1 MSEQNLKKNMIWNA
15 AGNLIYM
22 ACQWIVTVLVTNLG
36 DFYNAG
42 VLSIAMSV
50 SATFRTLAMFGIRNY
65 QVSDVDNKYSD
76 TCYVFFRLLSCAA
89 ALLFCMGFSLFAA
102 YRGQT
107 LLAIL
112 LFMLFRLRR
121 ASRNFQEQTR
131 HKSQQSH
138 SQREY
143 TQQSY
148 SQPKS
153 EGDVKVHAT
162 TQQPQKRVNDN
173 VGDYVEFEEVKE
185 QK

>member
-1 MSEQNLKKNMIWNA
+1 MNFLSAIIDSFLGFVSRNPLTTIIIVMLLVFA
-15 AGNLIYM
+15 PSFFGALLIG
-22 ACQWIVTVLVTNLG
+22 VVVLVL
-36 DFYNAG
+36 
-42 VLSIAMSV
+42 I
-50 SATFRTLAMFGIRNY
+50 
-65 QVSDVDNKYSD
+65 
-76 TCYVFFRLLSCAA
+76 
-89 ALLFCMGFSLFAA
+89 
-102 YRGQT
+102 
-107 LLAIL
+107 LLAIP

-121 ASRNFQEQTR
+121 ASRNFQEQAR
-131 HKSQQSH
+131 HESQQSY

-143 TQQSY
+143 NQQGY

>member
-1 MSEQNLKKNMIWNA
+1 MNFLSAIIGSFLGFVSRNPLTTI
-15 AGNLIYM
+15 I
-22 ACQWIVTVLVTNLG
+22 IVMLLV
-36 DFYNAG
+36 FAP
-42 VLSIAMSV
+42 S
-50 SATFRTLAMFGIRNY
+50 FFG
-65 QVSDVDNKYSD
+65 
-76 TCYVFFRLLSCAA
+76 
-89 ALLFCMGFSLFAA
+89 ALLIGVVVLALI
-102 YRGQT
+102 
-107 LLAIL
+107 LLAIP

-121 ASRNFQEQTR
+121 ASRNFQEQAR
-131 HKSQQSH
+131 HESQQSY

-143 TQQSY
+143 TQQGY

>member
-1 MSEQNLKKNMIWNA
+1 MNFLSAIIDSFLGFVSRNPLTTI
-15 AGNLIYM
+15 I
-22 ACQWIVTVLVTNLG
+22 IVMLLV
-36 DFYNAG
+36 FAP
-42 VLSIAMSV
+42 S
-50 SATFRTLAMFGIRNY
+50 FFG
-65 QVSDVDNKYSD
+65 
-76 TCYVFFRLLSCAA
+76 
-89 ALLFCMGFSLFAA
+89 ALLIGVVVLALI
-102 YRGQT
+102 
-107 LLAIL
+107 LLAIP

-121 ASRNFQEQTR
+121 ASRNFQKQAR
-131 HKSQQSH
+131 HESQQSY

-143 TQQSY
+143 TQQGY

>member
-1 MSEQNLKKNMIWNA
+1 MNFLSAIIDSFLGFVSRNPLTTIIIVMLLVFA
-15 AGNLIYM
+15 PSLFGALLIG
-22 ACQWIVTVLVTNLG
+22 VVVLVL
-36 DFYNAG
+36 
-42 VLSIAMSV
+42 I
-50 SATFRTLAMFGIRNY
+50 
-65 QVSDVDNKYSD
+65 
-76 TCYVFFRLLSCAA
+76 
-89 ALLFCMGFSLFAA
+89 
-102 YRGQT
+102 
-107 LLAIL
+107 LLAIP

-121 ASRNFQEQTR
+121 ASRNFQEQAR
-131 HKSQQSH
+131 HESQQSY

-143 TQQSY
+143 TQQGY

>member
-1 MSEQNLKKNMIWNA
+1 MNFLSAIIDSFLGFISRNPLTTIIIVMLLVFA
-15 AGNLIYM
+15 PSFFGALLIG
-22 ACQWIVTVLVTNLG
+22 VVVLVL
-36 DFYNAG
+36 
-42 VLSIAMSV
+42 I
-50 SATFRTLAMFGIRNY
+50 
-65 QVSDVDNKYSD
+65 
-76 TCYVFFRLLSCAA
+76 
-89 ALLFCMGFSLFAA
+89 
-102 YRGQT
+102 
-107 LLAIL
+107 LLAIP

-121 ASRNFQEQTR
+121 ASRNFQEQAR
-131 HKSQQSH
+131 HESQQSY

-143 TQQSY
+143 TQQGY

>member
-1 MSEQNLKKNMIWNA
+1 MNFLSAIIDSFLGFVSRNPLTTI
-15 AGNLIYM
+15 I
-22 ACQWIVTVLVTNLG
+22 IVMLLV
-36 DFYNAG
+36 FAP
-42 VLSIAMSV
+42 S
-50 SATFRTLAMFGIRNY
+50 FFG
-65 QVSDVDNKYSD
+65 
-76 TCYVFFRLLSCAA
+76 
-89 ALLFCMGFSLFAA
+89 ALLIGVVVLALI
-102 YRGQT
+102 
-107 LLAIL
+107 LLAIP

-121 ASRNFQEQTR
+121 ASRNFQEQAR
-131 HKSQQSH
+131 HKSQQSY

-143 TQQSY
+143 TQQGY

>member
-1 MSEQNLKKNMIWNA
+1 MNFLSAIIDSFLGFVSRNPLTTIIIVMLLVFA
-15 AGNLIYM
+15 PSFFGALLIG
-22 ACQWIVTVLVTNLG
+22 VVVLVL
-36 DFYNAG
+36 
-42 VLSIAMSV
+42 I
-50 SATFRTLAMFGIRNY
+50 
-65 QVSDVDNKYSD
+65 
-76 TCYVFFRLLSCAA
+76 
-89 ALLFCMGFSLFAA
+89 
-102 YRGQT
+102 
-107 LLAIL
+107 LLAIP

-131 HKSQQSH
+131 HESQQSY
-138 SQREY
+138 SQRKY
-143 TQQSY
+143 NQQGY

>member
-1 MSEQNLKKNMIWNA
+1 MNFLSAIIDSFLGFVSRNPLTTIIIVMLLVFA
-15 AGNLIYM
+15 PSFFGALLIG
-22 ACQWIVTVLVTNLG
+22 VVVLVL
-36 DFYNAG
+36 
-42 VLSIAMSV
+42 I
-50 SATFRTLAMFGIRNY
+50 
-65 QVSDVDNKYSD
+65 
-76 TCYVFFRLLSCAA
+76 
-89 ALLFCMGFSLFAA
+89 
-102 YRGQT
+102 
-107 LLAIL
+107 LLAIP

-121 ASRNFQEQTR
+121 ASRNFQGQAR
-131 HKSQQSH
+131 HKSQQSY

-143 TQQSY
+143 NQQGY

>member
-1 MSEQNLKKNMIWNA
+1 MNFLSAIIDSFLGFVSRNPLTTI
-15 AGNLIYM
+15 I
-22 ACQWIVTVLVTNLG
+22 IVMLLV
-36 DFYNAG
+36 FAP
-42 VLSIAMSV
+42 S
-50 SATFRTLAMFGIRNY
+50 FFG
-65 QVSDVDNKYSD
+65 
-76 TCYVFFRLLSCAA
+76 
-89 ALLFCMGFSLFAA
+89 ALLIGVVVLALI
-102 YRGQT
+102 
-107 LLAIL
+107 LLAIP

-121 ASRNFQEQTR
+121 ASRNFQEQAR
-131 HKSQQSH
+131 HESQQSY